1 MHSYVNGHSTLETT
15 NRNYINRFYKNG
27 LDEREL
33 VLYCAKTWSNL
44 LANGTPNAN
53 YSIMDDPVELTNT
66 SVSPNYMVTTMAT
79 PVIRH
84 G

>member
-1 MHSYVNGHSTLETT
+1 MHSYANGHNTPEK
-15 NRNYINRFYKNG
+15 NNYVNRFYRNG

-44 LANGTPNAN
+44 LANETPNAN
-53 YSIMDDPVELTNT
+53 FSIMDDTSEMVTNT
-66 SVSPNYMVTTMAT
+66 SVSPNFMVTTMAS
-79 PVIRH
+79 PISRY

>member
-1 MHSYVNGHSTLETT
+1 MHSYVNGHITPEAT
-15 NRNYINRFYKNG
+15 NHNYVNRFYRNG

-53 YSIMDDPVELTNT
+53 FSIMDDPVELTNT
-66 SVSPNYMVTTMAT
+66 SVSPNFMVTTMASPT
-79 PVIRH
+79 SRK